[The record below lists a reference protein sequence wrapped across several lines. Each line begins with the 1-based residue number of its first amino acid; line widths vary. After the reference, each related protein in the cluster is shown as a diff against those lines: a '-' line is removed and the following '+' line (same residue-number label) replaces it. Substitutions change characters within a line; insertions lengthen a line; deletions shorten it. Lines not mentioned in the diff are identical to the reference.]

1 MAYNSTTGSLHVGDL
16 LNEDDEDT
24 QIDFGYDSIIFR
36 TNRLPRFQITNN
48 SVSASGPV
56 SGSEFRAEVSLSSSR
71 GVTGS
76 SLQVGAY
83 GLTNDGRIAIN
94 TLTLGGTAVTST
106 AAELN
111 LIDGSGAGSIVNSK
125 AVIYGSSGEVNATT
139 LQIAGSS
146 ITSNTT
152 ELNLVD
158 GSSAGTVVASK
169 AVIYGS
175 GSGVNAVALTASAGA
190 SINSLVLGAVAVTST
205 GTELNLVDGASAG
218 ITVASKA
225 AIYSSSGSLNTRG
238 LAVQDG
244 TFNLTIAS
252 HDGSN
257 GLVLGS
263 TLVTSTGEELNLVD
277 GSSAGTMVQN
287 KAVIY
292 SSAGAIL
299 AQSLTASAGSSLGFA
314 TTTQLT
320 ASRGLSGSSLLV
332 GTATKYGLHWDGGLA
347 ISKINTNWT
356 NAGRTIAD
364 LGIATTADIRG
375 GVVNGTS
382 VGATNQS
389 TGQFTS
395 LSSSTLETARGAT
408 LGKNTGDRTRITG
421 SFSVSG
427 SVMGHQFF
435 PTRHAYATTNIS
447 MKFIPFYSL
456 SEANAPNNASYINQ
470 MVVPFSGQLKRVYY
484 RPSGSQNGNVSI
496 ALFKASDGNGDI
508 NMNEQGVLIETQI
521 VSCANAAST
530 TSVFNFT
537 GSNHYSAGEVV
548 GVSVH
553 PNANQVEVNL
563 VCLWEYNIYGL

>member
-36 TNRLPRFQITNN
+36 TNRLPRFHITNT

-83 GLTNDGRIAIN
+83 GWTNDGRVAIN
-94 TLTLGGTAVTST
+94 TLTLGGTALTST

-111 LIDGSGAGSIVNSK
+111 KLDGADSNVTAAKLS
-125 AVIYGSSGEVNATT
+125 T
-139 LQIAGSS
+139 LSALSD
-146 ITSNTT
+146 T
-152 ELNLVD
+152 EIGYID
-158 GSSAGTVVASK
+158 GSSAGSAVASK
-169 AVIYGS
+169 AVVYDAQKGITAQSVTGS
-175 GSGVNAVALTASAGA
+175 VLSASYNLLTANLTASQGLKVSKDNQYIRIGAGEDLLLYHDSA
-190 SINSLVLGAVAVTST
+190 NSVIKNQTGHLIIDSNATDKHIRLKLGENDSTTQVQVRNNSDSTVLKIGA
-205 GTELNLVDGASAG
+205 DGALSA
-218 ITVASKA
+218 
-225 AIYSSSGSLNTRG
+225 SS
-238 LAVQDG
+238 
-244 TFNLTIAS
+244 
-252 HDGSN
+252 
-257 GLVLGS
+257 
-263 TLVTSTGEELNLVD
+263 
-277 GSSAGTMVQN
+277 
-287 KAVIY
+287 
-292 SSAGAIL
+292 
-299 AQSLTASAGSSLGFA
+299 
-314 TTTQLT
+314 
-320 ASRGLSGSSLLV
+320 GLSGSSLIV

-347 ISKINTNWT
+347 ISKMNTNWT

-364 LGIATTADIRG
+364 LGIATTVDLRG
-375 GVVNGTS
+375 GAIDGTT

-435 PTRHAYATTNIS
+435 PTRHAYNTTATT
-447 MKFIPFYSL
+447 MKFIPFYNL
-456 SEANAPNNASYINQ
+456 SEANAPNNATYINE
-470 MVVPFSGQLKRVYY
+470 MIVPFSGQLKRVYY

-496 ALFKASDGNGDI
+496 ALFKATNGNGDI
-508 NMNEQGVLIETQI
+508 NMNEQGTLIETQV
-521 VSCANAAST
+521 VSCPNAVST
-530 TSVFNFT
+530 TTVFNFT
-537 GSNHYSAGEVV
+537 GSNHYSAGDVV

-553 PNANQVEVNL
+553 PNANQVEVHL
-563 VCLWEYNIYGL
+563 VCLWEYNVYGL